1 MRRISAARSPGLGAV
16 RRQLVLLI
24 GLVVAV
30 DAVFFG
36 VYALAGLSR
45 SAPGV
50 KLGFTVLWTA
60 ATLAVVLPRLTRIR
74 ELRRGL

>member
-1 MRRISAARSPGLGAV
+1 MHGISAAGSPGPGAV

-30 DAVFFG
+30 DVVFFG
-36 VYALAGLSR
+36 IYRLAGLGR
-45 SAPGV
+45 TAPGV
-50 KLGFTVLWTA
+50 KLAFTVLWTA

-74 ELRRGL
+74 DLRRGR

>member
-1 MRRISAARSPGLGAV
+1 V
-16 RRQLVLLI
+16 RRQLLLLI

-36 VYALAGLSR
+36 IYGLAGLGR
-45 SAPGV
+45 AAPEV

-60 ATLAVVLPRLTRIR
+60 ATLAVVLLRLSRIR
-74 ELRRGL
+74 GLRRGM

>member
-1 MRRISAARSPGLGAV
+1 V
-16 RRQLVLLI
+16 KRQLGLLI

-30 DAVFFG
+30 DAVLFG
-36 VYALAGLSR
+36 VYALAGLGR
-45 SAPGV
+45 AGPGV